1 MYDGTVKDL
10 AKRLERMVSIQ
21 TYHAQHPA
29 DSIEGARAMAE
40 FAMPAER
47 LDDYYWPQ
55 RSKHMDRE
63 LTCLG

>member
-21 TYHAQHPA
+21 TYHTQHPA

-55 RSKHMDRE
+55 RSKQMDRE